1 MQRAVVI
8 GGGILGTMH
17 ALYLRRAGLD
27 VIQVEAEAGPVG
39 ASMRNF
45 GLVWVSGRRAGP
57 ELAAA
62 RLARRLWEA
71 VSVDVPGV
79 GFRAEGSLT
88 VAVDPTERKVMEA
101 YADLSDAAEHDTRF
115 LEPDELRRVN
125 PAIEGDVAGGLWCT
139 ADAIVEP
146 RLALGAFR
154 EYLSSSPGYRFV
166 AGRRIVA
173 VEAGVATD
181 QLGGRWEADVI
192 VAATGAWHDGLLGAH
207 LAAAPVRRVRLQMLE
222 TAPAPQRP
230 APQRLTTSVAD
241 ADSLRYYPAYEVTD
255 LDVLPAPSE
264 LAAWHHL
271 QLLMVQRVDGGLT
284 IGDTHAYNE
293 PFAFDLDEAASIE
306 LLARAERILGR
317 PLPPVGRRWEGVY
330 SQTTDPDRL
339 WYRQEV
345 EPGIWVV
352 TGPGGRGMTCAP
364 AIATETVAALGL
376 PTPWA
381 A

>member
-17 ALYLRRAGLD
+17 ALYLRRAGLE
-27 VIQVEAEAGPVG
+27 VVQLEAEAGPVG
-39 ASMRNF
+39 ASVRNF

-71 VSVDVPGV
+71 VAADVPGI
-79 GFRAEGSLT
+79 GFRPEGSLT
-88 VAVDPTERKVMEA
+88 VAMDPTERKVMEA
-101 YADLSDAAEHDTRF
+101 YADLPDAAGHDSRF

-125 PAIEGDVAGGLWCT
+125 PAIAGDVAGGLWCT

-146 RLALGAFR
+146 RQALGALR
-154 EYLSSSPGYRFV
+154 QHLSAAPGYRFV

-173 VEAGVATD
+173 VEAGAATD
-181 QLGGRWEADVI
+181 QLGQRWEADVI
-192 VAATGAWHDGLLGAH
+192 VAATGAWHDGVLGAH
-207 LAAAPVRRVRLQMLE
+207 LATAPVRRVRLQMLQ
-222 TAPAPQRP
+222 TAPDPD
-230 APQRLTTSVAD
+230 RLTTSVAD

-264 LAAWHHL
+264 LAARHHL
-271 QLLMVQRVDGGLT
+271 QLLMVQRADGGLT
-284 IGDTHAYNE
+284 IGDTHAYDE
-293 PFAFDLDEAASIE
+293 PFAFDLDEAASVE

-317 PLPPVGRRWEGVY
+317 SLPPVARRWEGVY
-330 SQTTDPDRL
+330 SQSTDPDRL

-345 EPGIWVV
+345 EPGTWVV
-352 TGPGGRGMTCAP
+352 TGPGGRGMTCSP

-376 PTPWA
+376 ATPWA